1 MRKFKTKN
9 NLIFKL
15 LLALVVSVIA
25 VSAVTVTPQAAE
37 RQIPL
42 YYEANGG
49 GGEAKTVTVP
59 TKKRYTFPTVE
70 EIGYTAPEGKEFDK
84 WYATMWGVVPMS
96 EPGDTEHMDGKYAP
110 GDTLLIPNTIND
122 LNIRATWKDK
132 YYTVNFVMNGANDQ
146 EPTQTIKHGDKVN
159 KPYSTSHK
167 KGCVFVNWY
176 TDPSLEDEYIFDF
189 DNQEPVTSDLTLYAG
204 WGDYVAAFSYD
215 PAKKKWGTDAGS
227 VKVGNKDWNHGSS
240 ELYIFGRQTG
250 IAAKANKSWYKF
262 TGWSTAKNAI
272 TPSGVIVN
280 TDPEWNFEVEEG
292 KNQFYFA
299 MFEKTKLSFDTRGGN
314 EIAPVTADDEGKV
327 ARPKDPRDPDFT
339 SNFENWYTDTD
350 FTEVYDFSK
359 PMNGDTTIYARW
371 NVSVHLGI
379 YDKLRNSEYS
389 GGKVK
394 YKKSRKYYSV
404 MQTELRRE
412 GDKETIYAQPNEGYV
427 FLGWA
432 KDSPTGEIVSTDT
445 EYEFT
450 VERGSTYY
458 AVFDKHE
465 EKKSYTYKSENE
477 TKTVPEYTVLNGDST
492 ELNDGWYVVAENVTA
507 DQRLQVTGSDV
518 HLLIPDGVTF
528 NVPYGI
534 TVPDESSFN
543 IWAQSSGET
552 AGSLLID
559 NVPEHFAGIGGEDGS
574 GGTITINGGRISV
587 KGGKGG
593 AGIGASYGKS
603 GGSITV
609 KGGNVTADS
618 EEGYGIGDGGST
630 EGTGARISLG
640 WSDLSDS
647 IYADSYGGTVTL
659 TQRFAD
665 KDHVNVTGSGVV
677 TADEGTVFEPG
688 SLEDADVLAGKTLI
702 AYDMG
707 GSSGGETPSVKPA
720 EPAAQPQTD
729 GNTGTDSGSAQSS
742 ISHSG
747 AISPASEAV
756 ESVKSAQ
763 TGDVDHMPVWVIAAA
778 ASAAIVTITIF
789 ARRRFSHR

>member
-15 LLALVVSVIA
+15 LLALVVSVIT

-84 WYATMWGVVPMS
+84 WYVTMWGVVPMS

-122 LNIRATWKDK
+122 LTIRATWKDK

-215 PAKKKWGTDAGS
+215 PAKKKWGTDVGS
-227 VKVGNKDWNHGSS
+227 VKVGNKYWDHGSS

-250 IAAKANKSWYKF
+250 ISAKVNKPWYKF
-262 TGWSTAKNAI
+262 TGWSTPKNAI
-272 TPSGVIVN
+272 TPTGIIVN

-327 ARPKDPRDPDFT
+327 AKPKDPRDPDFT

-458 AVFDKHE
+458 AVFDKQK
-465 EKKSYTYKSENE
+465 EKKTYTYLSENE
-477 TKTVPEYTVLNGDST
+477 AKTVPDHTVLNGDTT
-492 ELNDGWYVVAENVTA
+492 ELKDGWYVVDENVTA
-507 DQRLQVTGSDV
+507 KQRLQVTGTDV

-528 NVPYGI
+528 NAPYGI
-534 TVPDESSFN
+534 TVPDDSSFN

-552 AGSLLID
+552 AGSLIID

-593 AGIGASYGKS
+593 AGIGASYGKT

-609 KGGNVTADS
+609 KGGNITVTS
-618 EEGYGIGDGGST
+618 EEGYGIGDGGSA
-630 EGTGARISLG
+630 EGTGALITLG
-640 WSDLSDS
+640 WSDVPDS

-665 KDHVNVTGSGVV
+665 KDHVNVTVSGVLI
-677 TADEGTVFEPG
+677 ADEGTVFEPG
-688 SLEDADVLAGKTLI
+688 TLEDAGVIAGKTLI

-707 GSSGGETPSVKPA
+707 GSSGGDTPSVKPA

-729 GNTGTDSGSAQSS
+729 GNTGTDSGATQSN

-747 AISPASEAV
+747 SIAPAAGAV
-756 ESVKSAQ
+756 VSVKSAQ
-763 TGDVDHMPVWVIAAA
+763 TGDINYIPVWVIAAA
-778 ASAAIVTITIF
+778 ASAAAVTITIIV
-789 ARRRFSHR
+789 RRRFSRR